1 MVDVTATSAV
11 TTRRKTSTRQRAQTR
26 TAWLFLAPFIALF
39 ATVFIVPIFTSVYNS
54 FYGMK
59 QSGLGLGA
67 PERVFIGLQNY
78 GETLASSA
86 FWSGMGRVLGYA
98 LFQIPIMI
106 IGALALALLLDSLAA
121 KYIGFFRLSYFLP
134 YAIPG
139 VIAAVVWTYLYQP
152 NLSPLVDALQAI
164 GINWDFLS
172 TNTVLLSMA
181 NITTWTFTGYN
192 MLIFLSALQAIPR
205 ELYEAARIDGA
216 TEWRIVRAIKVPM
229 VQGAAMLAVLLSII
243 GTIQLFN
250 EPTVMKRSATFI
262 DSAYTPM
269 MMAYDQ
275 AFGPSA
281 NTGKAAAISVV
292 MAIIAGLLAWVY
304 SMINKKVQ
312 A

>member
-1 MVDVTATSAV
+1 MVDVATAPVRLATKPS
-11 TTRRKTSTRQRAQTR
+11 RRHRAQAR
-26 TAWLFLAPFIALF
+26 TAWLFLAPFAVLF
-39 ATVFIVPIFTSVYNS
+39 ITVFIIPIFSSIYNS

-78 GETLASSA
+78 TETLTSEA

-98 LFQIPIMI
+98 AFQIPIMI
-106 IGALALALLLDSLAA
+106 LGALGLALLLDSLAA
-121 KYIGFFRLSYFLP
+121 KYISFFRLSYFLP

-152 NLSPLVDALQAI
+152 NLSPIVQGLSAI
-164 GINWDFLS
+164 GINVDFLS
-172 TNTVLLSMA
+172 TNTILLSMA
-181 NITTWTFTGYN
+181 NITTWTFMGYN
-192 MLIFLSALQAIPR
+192 MLIFLSALQAIPGD
-205 ELYEAARIDGA
+205 LYEAARLDGA
-216 TEWRIVRAIKVPM
+216 SEWRIVRAIKVPM
-229 VQGAAMLAVLLSII
+229 LQGAAMLAVLLSII

-281 NTGKAAAISVV
+281 NPGKAAAISVV
-292 MAIIAGLLAWVY
+292 MAVIAGLLAWFYTRV
-304 SMINKKVQ
+304 NKKVAQ
-312 A
+312 